1 LLLIGRVVV
10 VVVVLVVA
18 AILAVRG
25 YPPEEIIGPMLV
37 LVAGAV
43 AVADRL
49 LSIGPVQPISAVARS

>member
-1 LLLIGRVVV
+1 
-10 VVVVLVVA
+10 
-18 AILAVRG
+18 VRG